1 MNIKNLLKDP
11 TLLKTNSFIAGEW
24 LDSTNYFEVI
34 NPFDNQKIA
43 SVSDHSQAETQIAI
57 SKAEVA
63 FKVWRNLT
71 ANERSKYLHKWHDL
85 ILENAEDLALIL
97 TLEQGKPLKE
107 SKGEIEYGAGFV
119 EWFAEE
125 GKRVYGDIIPSPQA
139 DKRILT
145 LKQPIGVV
153 AAITPWNFP
162 IAMITRK
169 VAPALAVG
177 CTVVVK
183 PAESTP
189 LSALALA
196 ELSRRAG
203 IPKGVFNVII
213 GSDPVPIGR
222 ELTSNPIV
230 KKLSFTGST
239 ATGKI
244 LARQCVDT
252 VKKVSLELG
261 GNAPFIIFED
271 ADLKAAVQGVIV
283 SKYRNAG
290 QTCICANRIF
300 VQKSL
305 KTKFVNQLAKEV
317 QKLKMGNGL
326 EQETIIGPLINSEAV
341 SFNTDLIRDAVE
353 GGSTVVL
360 GGKASSLGANFFEP
374 TILTDV
380 NNTMKIH
387 NEEIFGPIAAIY
399 TFETEAEVIAK
410 ANDTPY
416 GLAAYFYTKDY
427 ARIWRLSEQLE
438 YGMVGINTGFIST
451 IVAPFGGVK
460 ASGYGREGSKYGVDD
475 FLEIKYLS
483 YGGLS

>member
-1 MNIKNLLKDP
+1 MNIISLLKDP
-11 TLLKTNSFIAGEW
+11 TLLKTCSFINGKW
-24 LDSTNYFEVI
+24 LASSNYFDVL
-34 NPFDNQKIA
+34 NPCDNQKLIA
-43 SVSDHSQAETQIAI
+43 VTDHAQKETQIAI
-57 SKAEVA
+57 TAADTA
-63 FKVWRNLT
+63 FKLWRNLT
-71 ANERSKYLHKWHDL
+71 ANERAKYLRNWHDL
-85 ILENAEDLALIL
+85 ILDHADDLATIL
-97 TLEQGKPLKE
+97 TLEQGKPLE
-107 SKGEIEYGAGFV
+107 EAKGEIAYGASFID
-119 EWFAEE
+119 WFAEE
-125 GKRVYGDIIPSPQA
+125 GKRIYGDIIPSPQA

-162 IAMITRK
+162 VAMITRK

-203 IPKGVFNVII
+203 IPKGVFNVIV

-222 ELTSNPIV
+222 ELTANQIV

-244 LARQCVDT
+244 LAKQCVDT

-261 GNAPFIIFED
+261 GNAPFIVFED
-271 ADLKAAVQGVIV
+271 ADLEQAVAGAFV
-283 SKYRNAG
+283 SKYRNGG

-300 VQKSL
+300 VQEAIENEFNERLAEQVKNL
-305 KTKFVNQLAKEV
+305 KL
-317 QKLKMGNGL
+317 GNGL
-326 EQETIIGPLINSEAV
+326 EKETAIGPLIDQAAV
-341 SFNTDLIRDAVE
+341 SFNTDLVEDAVAH
-353 GGSTVVL
+353 GCTIVT
-360 GGKASSLGANFFEP
+360 GGKPAALGSNFFEP
-374 TILTDV
+374 TILTNV
-380 NNTMKIH
+380 NKTMKIH
-387 NEEIFGPIAAIY
+387 NNEIFGPVAAIY
-399 TFETEAEVIAK
+399 TFKTEAEVIAK
-410 ANDTPY
+410 ANNTPY

-427 ARIWRLSEQLE
+427 RRIWRVSEQLE

-451 IVAPFGGVK
+451 AVAPFGGIK

-475 FLEIKYLS
+475 FLELKYLC
-483 YGGLS
+483 YGAL